1 MPPLRHTIFASAV
14 ALGALTAATPAAAQ
28 SGPCRDPWVS
38 RAIREA
44 TAEQPR
50 GRAREANGRHESGEC
65 NIHLYGGRWS
75 SYAELKGYVSAVL
88 RTLNNYEARFTAD
101 GTLYMDDD
109 YGNVQASA
117 DRVRIVSPSGTTDGA
132 GNRASD
138 NGAQFSGAIGLGN
151 GVSIR
156 FSRP

>member
-1 MPPLRHTIFASAV
+1 MPSVRHTIFASAAVV
-14 ALGALTAATPAAAQ
+14 AALTAAAPAAAQ

-38 RAIREA
+38 RAVREV
-44 TAEQPR
+44 TAEMRR
-50 GRAREANGRHESGEC
+50 GREANGRHESGEC

-75 SYAELKGYVSAVL
+75 SYGELKGYVGAVL
-88 RTLNNYEARFTAD
+88 RALNNYEARFTTD
-101 GTLYMDDD
+101 GTFYMDDD
-109 YGNVQASA
+109 YGNVEASA
-117 DRVRIVSPSGTTDGA
+117 DKVRIVSPSGTTDGA

-138 NGAQFSGAIGLGN
+138 NGSQLSGAIGLGN